1 MKSGTV
7 SVFPSKPLRVVLVS
21 YLNTYPIVWGL
32 KKIADK
38 YQPDIILAAPSQCTR
53 ALLQDKVEI
62 ALVPS
67 ITYLHSSL
75 DFELLPFGIV
85 THKQID
91 TVLLVGNRP
100 FEEWKTVFLDT
111 DSLTSVQ
118 LARILFRQKKLSPHF
133 VSGIEGIEHLED
145 QSGALI
151 IGDKCFTLTSRFS
164 MVYDLS
170 KVWSELTG
178 LPFVFALFLV
188 HPLCEKTRLKEAYH
202 MIKEAIEVGISN
214 FDEVIEE
221 WRKEIP
227 EGKKQKSHAYYYDYL
242 KNKISYFLT
251 PEALLGLR
259 EFFKKCEK
267 QLPPE
272 KEARLTSG
280 YFHALGM
287 TVC

>member
-1 MKSGTV
+1 MKFGTV
-7 SVFPSKPLRVVLVS
+7 SESPSDRLRIVLVS

-32 KKIADK
+32 KKIADN
-38 YQPDIILAAPSQCTR
+38 YQPDIILAPPAQCTQ
-53 ALLQDKVEI
+53 ALLLDKVGV

-67 ITYLHSSL
+67 ITYLHSNRA
-75 DFELLPFGIV
+75 FELLPFGIV

-100 FEEWKTVFLDT
+100 CEEWKTVFLDI

-118 LARILFRQKKLSPHF
+118 LAKILFRLKKLSPHF
-133 VSGIEGIEHLED
+133 ISGIEGIEHLGD

-151 IGDKCFTLTSRFS
+151 IGDKCFTLASRFS

-170 KVWSELTG
+170 KVWSQLTG

-188 HPLCEKTRLKEAYH
+188 YPECGRARLKEAYL
-202 MIKEAIEVGISN
+202 MIKEAIEVGIKN
-214 FDEVIEE
+214 LDHVIEE
-221 WRKEIP
+221 WCNENPQERN
-227 EGKKQKSHAYYYDYL
+227 QKDHAYYYDYL

-259 EFFKKCEK
+259 EFFQKCEE

-272 KEARLTSG
+272 KEARLTPE
-280 YFHALGM
+280 YFQTIGIYR
-287 TVC
+287 

>member
-1 MKSGTV
+1 MKFGTV
-7 SVFPSKPLRVVLVS
+7 SESPSDRLRIVLVS

-32 KKIADK
+32 KKIADSH
-38 YQPDIILAAPSQCTR
+38 QPDIILAPPAQCAQ
-53 ALLQDKVEI
+53 ALLLDKVGV

-67 ITYLHSSL
+67 ITYLHSIL
-75 DFELLPFGIV
+75 AFELLPFGIV

-118 LARILFRQKKLSPHF
+118 LAKILFRLKKLSPHF
-133 VSGIEGIEHLED
+133 ISGIEGIEHLRD

-151 IGDKCFTLTSRFS
+151 IGDKCFTLASRFS

-170 KVWSELTG
+170 KVWSELTE

-188 HPLCEKTRLKEAYH
+188 HPQCERARLKEAYL
-202 MIKEAIEVGISN
+202 MIKEATELGLKN
-214 FDEVIEE
+214 LDHVIEE
-221 WRKEIP
+221 WCNENPQERN
-227 EGKKQKSHAYYYDYL
+227 QKDHAYYYDYL

-251 PEALLGLR
+251 PEALRGLR
-259 EFFKKCEK
+259 EFFQKCEE

-272 KEARLTSG
+272 KEARLTPE
-280 YFHALGM
+280 YFQAM
-287 TVC
+287 A

>member
-1 MKSGTV
+1 MKFGTV
-7 SVFPSKPLRVVLVS
+7 SESPSDRLRIVLVS

-32 KKIADK
+32 KKIADN
-38 YQPDIILAAPSQCTR
+38 YQPDIILAPPAQCTQS
-53 ALLQDKVEI
+53 LLSDKVGV

-67 ITYLHSSL
+67 ITYLHSIL
-75 DFELLPFGIV
+75 AFELLPFGIV
-85 THKQID
+85 TQKQID

-118 LARILFRQKKLSPHF
+118 LAKILFRLKKLSPHF
-133 VSGIEGIEHLED
+133 ISGIEGIEHLGD

-151 IGDKCFTLTSRFS
+151 IGDKCFTLASRFS

-170 KVWSELTG
+170 KVWSKLTG

-188 HPLCEKTRLKEAYH
+188 HPECGRAKLKEAYF
-202 MIKEAIEVGISN
+202 MIKEAIEVGIKN
-214 FDEVIEE
+214 LDHVIEE
-221 WRKEIP
+221 WCNENPQERN
-227 EGKKQKSHAYYYDYL
+227 QKDHAYYYDYL

-259 EFFKKCEK
+259 EFFQKCEEP
-267 QLPPE
+267 LPPE
-272 KEARLTSG
+272 KEARLTPE
-280 YFHALGM
+280 YFQTIGM
-287 TVC
+287 TAS

>member
-1 MKSGTV
+1 MKFGTV
-7 SVFPSKPLRVVLVS
+7 SESPSDRLRIVLVS

-32 KKIADK
+32 KNIADN
-38 YQPDIILAAPSQCTR
+38 YQPDIILAPPAQCTQ
-53 ALLQDKVEI
+53 ALLLDKVGV

-75 DFELLPFGIV
+75 AFELLPFGIV

-118 LARILFRQKKLSPHF
+118 LAKTLFRLKKLSPHF
-133 VSGIEGIEHLED
+133 ISGIEGIEHLGN

-151 IGDKCFTLTSRFS
+151 IGDKCFTLASRFP

-170 KVWSELTG
+170 KVWSELTE

-188 HPLCEKTRLKEAYH
+188 HPQFERARLKEAYF
-202 MIKEAIEVGISN
+202 MIKEAIEVGIN
-214 FDEVIEE
+214 NLDHVIEE
-221 WRKEIP
+221 WCDENPQERNRKD
-227 EGKKQKSHAYYYDYL
+227 HAYYYDYL

-259 EFFKKCEK
+259 EFFQKCEK

-272 KEARLTSG
+272 KEARLTPE
-280 YFHALGM
+280 YFQALGI
-287 TVC
+287 

>member
-1 MKSGTV
+1 MKFGTV
-7 SVFPSKPLRVVLVS
+7 SESPSDRLRIVLVS

-32 KKIADK
+32 KKIAN
-38 YQPDIILAAPSQCTR
+38 YQSGIILAPPAQCTQ
-53 ALLQDKVEI
+53 ALLLEKVGVG
-62 ALVPS
+62 LVPS
-67 ITYLHSSL
+67 ITYLHSTL
-75 DFELLPFGIV
+75 AFGLLPFGIV

-118 LARILFRQKKLSPHF
+118 LAKILFRLKKLSPHF
-133 VSGIEGIEHLED
+133 ISGIEGIEHLGD

-151 IGDKCFTLTSRFS
+151 IGDKCFTLASRFS

-188 HPLCEKTRLKEAYH
+188 HPQCERARLQEAYL
-202 MIKEAIEVGISN
+202 MIKEAIEVGIKSL
-214 FDEVIEE
+214 DRVIEE
-221 WRKEIP
+221 WCNENPQERN
-227 EGKKQKSHAYYYDYL
+227 QKDHAYYYDYL

-251 PEALLGLR
+251 PEALLGVR
-259 EFFKKCEK
+259 KFFEKCEE
-267 QLPPE
+267 QLPP
-272 KEARLTSG
+272 KKKARLTPE
-280 YFHALGM
+280 YFHALDM
-287 TVC
+287 TAW

>member
-1 MKSGTV
+1 MKFGTV
-7 SVFPSKPLRVVLVS
+7 SESPSDRLRIVLVS

-32 KKIADK
+32 KKIADN
-38 YQPDIILAAPSQCTR
+38 YQPDIILAPPAQCTQT
-53 ALLQDKVEI
+53 LLLDKVGV
-62 ALVPS
+62 ALVQS

-75 DFELLPFGIV
+75 GFELLPFGIV

-118 LARILFRQKKLSPHF
+118 LAKILFRLKKLSPHF
-133 VSGIEGIEHLED
+133 ISGIEGIEQLGE

-151 IGDKCFTLTSRFS
+151 IGDKCFTLASRFS

-170 KVWSELTG
+170 KLWSELTG

-188 HPLCEKTRLKEAYH
+188 HHQCERASLKEAYL
-202 MIKEAIEVGISN
+202 MIKQAIEVGIKN
-214 FDEVIEE
+214 LDHVIEE
-221 WRKEIP
+221 WCNENPQERN
-227 EGKKQKSHAYYYDYL
+227 QKDHAYYYDYL

-251 PEALLGLR
+251 PQAFLGLR
-259 EFFKKCEK
+259 KFFEKCEE
-267 QLPPE
+267 QLSSE
-272 KEARLTSG
+272 KEARLTPK
-280 YFHALGM
+280 YFQTLGIYR
-287 TVC
+287 

>member
-1 MKSGTV
+1 MKFGTA
-7 SVFPSKPLRVVLVS
+7 SESSSNRLRIALVS

-32 KKIADK
+32 KKIADH
-38 YQPDIILAAPSQCTR
+38 YHPDIILAPPAQCTQT
-53 ALLQDKVEI
+53 LLLDKVEV

-67 ITYLHSSL
+67 ITYLHSGL
-75 DFELLPFGIV
+75 AFELLPFGIV

-100 FEEWKTVFLDT
+100 CEEWKTVFFDT

-118 LARILFRQKKLSPHF
+118 LAKILFRFKKLSPHF
-133 VSGIEGIEHLED
+133 ISGIEEIEHLGD
-145 QSGALI
+145 QAGALI
-151 IGDKCFTLTSRFS
+151 IGDKCFTLASQFS

-170 KVWSELTG
+170 KMWSELTG

-188 HPLCEKTRLKEAYH
+188 HPRCEKARLEKVYL
-202 MIKEAIEVGISN
+202 MLKEAIEVGIN
-214 FDEVIEE
+214 NLNYVIEE
-221 WRKEIP
+221 WCNENPRERN
-227 EGKKQKSHAYYYDYL
+227 QKDHAYYFDYL

-259 EFFKKCEK
+259 EFFQKCEK

-272 KEARLTSG
+272 KEARLSPE
-280 YFHALGM
+280 YFQALGF
-287 TVC
+287 

>member
-1 MKSGTV
+1 MKFGTF
-7 SVFPSKPLRVVLVS
+7 SESPSDQLRIVLVS

-32 KKIADK
+32 KKIADN
-38 YQPDIILAAPSQCTR
+38 YHPDIILAPPAQCSQT
-53 ALLQDKVEI
+53 LLLDKVGV

-67 ITYLHSSL
+67 ITFLHSRL
-75 DFELLPFGIV
+75 AFELLPFGIV

-100 FEEWKTVFLDT
+100 WEEWKTVFFDT

-118 LARILFRQKKLSPHF
+118 LAKVLFSLKKLSPRF
-133 VSGIEGIEHLED
+133 ISGIEGIEHLGD

-151 IGDKCFTLTSRFS
+151 IGDKCFTLASRFS
-164 MVYDLS
+164 RVYDLS

-188 HPLCEKTRLKEAYH
+188 HPHFEKARLKEAYL
-202 MIKEAIEVGISN
+202 MIKEAIEVGIN
-214 FDEVIEE
+214 NLDHVIEE
-221 WRKEIP
+221 WCDENPRERN
-227 EGKKQKSHAYYYDYL
+227 KKDHAYYYDYL

-259 EFFKKCEK
+259 EFFQKCEQ

-272 KEARLTSG
+272 KKAGLTPE
-280 YFHALGM
+280 YFQALGI
-287 TVC
+287 